1 MFWPGYSVTVRHAW
15 FDGLTASQRLLS
27 CRFMKAVRRLQ
38 PVFTSLVPPWDQAMV
53 LEGLKGPPF
62 EPLQGADVKFV
73 SLNAVF
79 LPASAKSVND
89 IHTLSVHPTRNSI

>member
-1 MFWPGYSVTVRHAW
+1 MRHAR
-15 FDGLTASQRLLS
+15 FDRLTASQRLLI
-27 CRFMKAVRRLQ
+27 CCVMKAVRRLLA
-38 PVFTSLVPPWDQAMV
+38 VSVSLVPPWDQAMV
-53 LEGLKGPPF
+53 LEGLKGPSF

-89 IHTLSVHPTRNSI
+89 IHALLVHPTRNST